1 LPHNKAKKA
10 SKKKPGVTIEETWGC
25 VRLEGVGKWPNSMVA
40 TRLITLLLPMVTI
53 MIVQKHCVAS
63 AAQINNLL
71 AVDFVKMY
79 CIEHSTLLRCGYQN
93 TNYQKTFLSST
104 PGRNRKLLS

>member
-25 VRLEGVGKWPNSMVA
+25 ARLEGASKWPNSTID
-40 TRLITLLLPMVTI
+40 TRLIMLLLLMVVI
-53 MIVQKHCVAS
+53 MIVQKDCVAS
-63 AAQINNLL
+63 TAQINNLL
-71 AVDFVKMY
+71 AVHLVKIY
-79 CIEHSTLLRCGYQN
+79 CIEHCTLLRCGYKN